1 MANTELAFIAMNV
14 IFENIGF
21 DIFKALITV

>member
-1 MANTELAFIAMNV
+1 MTNTELALIAINV

-21 DIFKALITV
+21 DIFKALVTV

>member
-1 MANTELAFIAMNV
+1 MANTELALVAMNV

-21 DIFKALITV
+21 DIFKALVTV